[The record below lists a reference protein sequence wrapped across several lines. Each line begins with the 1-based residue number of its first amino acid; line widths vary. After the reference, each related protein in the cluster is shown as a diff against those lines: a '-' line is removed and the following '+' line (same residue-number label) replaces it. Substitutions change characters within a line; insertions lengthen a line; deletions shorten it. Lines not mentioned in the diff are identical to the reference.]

1 MKYKFISKEQTKK
14 DWEEGRV
21 QCEYNGDLKK
31 LIQLI
36 NIVSKECGAKGT
48 DKYYFINKYKNWY
61 SSKFPFENLPTATT
75 DELYEWIYGEG
86 ENKRRIEPANEWET
100 FPYTQLKPQE
110 EQRELLGYKLNGKV
124 WINVMALL
132 LGCTVE
138 DFPLSINKDDKYIGR
153 ASELGVLSTCFEPVY
168 KEREVVVQL
177 SNGEDA
183 TVTKDT
189 VYFQKDTIAF
199 FPITDLKKIIEA
211 HDKL

>member
-1 MKYKFISKEQTKK
+1 MKYKFVSREQTKK
-14 DWEEGRV
+14 DWEEGKV

-124 WINVMALL
+124 DMYKMAAFLN
-132 LGCTVE
+132 TFAAV
-138 DFPLSINKDDKYIGR
+138 FPLKVGNHDELIAL